1 MTQATLNVTGAEF
14 NSDLIERI
22 KFLLNG
28 NIKDF
33 DFQIRIKTKESGQ
46 EMRQR
51 IDESIE
57 NIERKSNLVEFS
69 PEEYEELTQKL
80 SQR

>member
-1 MTQATLNVTGAEF
+1 MTQATFNVNGAEF
-14 NSDLIERI
+14 NNDLIERI

-33 DFQIRIKTKESGQ
+33 EVQIRIKTKESRQ
-46 EMRQR
+46 AVRQR
-51 IDESIE
+51 IDQSIE
-57 NIERKSNLVEFS
+57 NIERKSNLVAFD

-80 SQR
+80 SQK